1 MPKVPR
7 KERPRN
13 AGDHHPVPGKQ
24 EIERRCAL
32 THEVK
37 PAADLIRFV
46 VGPDDVLVPDTDAR
60 AEGRGVWISLGSAMV
75 AEAIKKKAFAK
86 SLKTNVTVPPDLAEL
101 TRLRLEQRFVNAL
114 QMAKK
119 SGQLLT
125 GAMKVKSALETGQA
139 IALLTATDAAGDGK
153 KKMLATLKASSKA
166 AEEQGLPGADRPHFE
181 LLDSGQLGLALGIES
196 VIHAAPTQGA
206 AGETAVKRAERLARY
221 IAN

>member
-1 MPKVPR
+1 
-7 KERPRN
+7 
-13 AGDHHPVPGKQ
+13 VPGKD
-24 EIERRCAL
+24 EVERRCAL

-46 VGPDDVLVPDTDAR
+46 VGPDGMLTPDTDAK
-60 AEGRGVWISLGSAMV
+60 AEGRGVWISLGERMV
-75 AEAIKKKAFAK
+75 AEAVKKKAFSK
-86 SLKTNVTVPPDLAEL
+86 SLKSEVRLPDDLPGL
-101 TRLRLEQRFVNAL
+101 TRRRLEQRFVSSL

-119 SGQLLT
+119 AGQLLT
-125 GAMKVKSALETGQA
+125 GAMKVKAALETGEA
-139 IALLTATDAAGDGK
+139 IALLTATDAADDGR

-166 AEEQGLPGADRPHFE
+166 AEEQGLAGADRPHFE
-181 LLDSGQLGLALGIES
+181 LLDSAQLGLALGIES

>member
-1 MPKVPR
+1 
-7 KERPRN
+7 
-13 AGDHHPVPGKQ
+13 VPGKQ

-46 VGPDDVLVPDTDAR
+46 VGPDEVLVPDTDAK
-60 AEGRGVWISLGSAMV
+60 AEGRGVWISLGEKFV
-75 AEAIKKKAFAK
+75 AEAVRKKAFAR
-86 SLKTNVTVPPDLAEL
+86 SLKTSVTVPDDLPAL
-101 TRLRLEQRFVNAL
+101 TRQRLEQRFVSSL
-114 QMAKK
+114 QMARK

-125 GAMKVKSALETGQA
+125 GAMKVKAGLETGEA
-139 IALLTATDAAGDGK
+139 IALVTATDAADDGR

-206 AGETAVKRAERLARY
+206 AGEAAVKRAERLARY

>member
-1 MPKVPR
+1 M
-7 KERPRN
+7 
-13 AGDHHPVPGKQ
+13 PGKN

-37 PAADLIRFV
+37 PAAELIRFV
-46 VGPDDVLVPDTDAR
+46 IGPDGVLVPDTDAK
-60 AEGRGVWISLGSAMV
+60 AEGRGVWLSLGEKQV

-86 SLKTNVTVPPDLAEL
+86 SLKTNVTVPDDLPAL
-101 TRLRLEQRFVNAL
+101 TRQRLEQRFVNAL
-114 QMAKK
+114 QMARKA
-119 SGQLLT
+119 GQLMT
-125 GAMKVKSALETGQA
+125 GAMKVKAALETGEA
-139 IALLTATDAAGDGK
+139 IALVTATDAAEDGR

-181 LLDSGQLGLALGIES
+181 LLDSAQLGLALGIES

-206 AGETAVKRAERLARY
+206 AGEAAVKRAERLARY